1 MQILRKHI
9 RPLLGL
15 RGAPATKLTLRQ
27 RLAYLA
33 GGVQWFNEVLGGL
46 FTALLLVTAV
56 GSALGGRLGL
66 PALSGAALVV
76 PPLLI
81 LTGVVRSQWGLRR
94 TAGCSRRQAAR
105 AHLVWFALSWVVARA
120 CISALVRRAGC
131 FLRTPKTRGARA
143 WQRAVRA
150 SAAESALALGC
161 VGGAIALG
169 LRHADSLAAMLAAL
183 LVMQAGLYASAPLC
197 GLWAEG
203 IQLTPARR
211 LYAASAQNT
220 GEWPAAP
227 RVILRLG
234 AAASLAAGTAAVAS
248 IAVAAPTVGTPLFLA
263 PDLVGPALG
272 TVHIHRGTASTATP
286 PPTPSPSAS
295 DSPSP
300 GAPSGSPMPTPAGG
314 GAAPAAS
321 PSPSPAPSST
331 PAAAPSSSPSSAPAA
346 SATPRPAGPTASA
359 AAGQPSPSPTA
370 H

>member
-1 MQILRKHI
+1 GLKKQRFRWAFGGVQILRKHI

-66 PALSGAALVV
+66 P
-76 PPLLI
+76 
-81 LTGVVRSQWGLRR
+81 
-94 TAGCSRRQAAR
+94 
-105 AHLVWFALSWVVARA
+105 
-120 CISALVRRAGC
+120 
-131 FLRTPKTRGARA
+131 
-143 WQRAVRA
+143 
-150 SAAESALALGC
+150 ALGC

-234 AAASLAAGTAAVAS
+234 AAASLAA
-248 IAVAAPTVGTPLFLA
+248 
-263 PDLVGPALG
+263 
-272 TVHIHRGTASTATP
+272 
-286 PPTPSPSAS
+286 
-295 DSPSP
+295 
-300 GAPSGSPMPTPAGG
+300 
-314 GAAPAAS
+314 
-321 PSPSPAPSST
+321 
-331 PAAAPSSSPSSAPAA
+331 
-346 SATPRPAGPTASA
+346 
-359 AAGQPSPSPTA
+359 
-370 H
+370 